1 MIPMLAL
8 IDIRHPRGGFRLWAP
23 LFLLW
28 LLLAPFALLVL
39 PLAMIALPLVRVN
52 PFYAAAVLG
61 RLACALSGTLVEVDS
76 PQTSVVI
83 KIF

>member
-8 IDIRHPRGGFRLWAP
+8 IDIRHPHGGFRLWAP

-28 LLLAPFALLVL
+28 PLLAPFVLLAL
-39 PLAMIALPLVRVN
+39 PLAMIALPIARMN
-52 PFYAAAVLG
+52 PFRAAAALG
-61 RLACALSGTLVEVDS
+61 RLACALPGTLVEVDS
-76 PQTSVVI
+76 RQTSVLI